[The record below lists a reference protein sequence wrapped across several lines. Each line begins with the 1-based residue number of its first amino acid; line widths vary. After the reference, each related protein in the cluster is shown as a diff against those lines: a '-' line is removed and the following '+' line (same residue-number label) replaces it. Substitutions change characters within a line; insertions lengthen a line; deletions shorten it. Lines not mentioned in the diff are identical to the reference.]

1 MDLSQVQF
9 YFNIGLIVLFVLIA
23 LGLLFAAL
31 RGLRR
36 GIWKST
42 HNMIFMFSLL
52 FIAFFTLNAITDIVG
67 SFQISTFVNGSL
79 YITREFEDGTIMT
92 YWVPI
97 TTVKETLTEYIKGF
111 YTLFN
116 VSASASSATNFA
128 IALVGSVLKV
138 AIFIVEMILIVTLGN
153 LLSFI
158 TWFLIFRHFI
168 PRIARKVV
176 KLRWVGMAETMVTF
190 LVVTVLFMTPFT
202 SLVNSLNQS
211 YQRHKTET
219 DNQLVTD
226 IGNFVDAYNDSLFAK
241 ILFNWSVDSNGMTYD
256 TRLFDKLTTSVS
268 GEYSIGLVGEL
279 ANITNV
285 IVTASYGVTSTDDS
299 SITYD
304 PTMLITKEVADMAF
318 DVVINSGLVTGVLP
332 VAIEIALNSDILE
345 GYVPNRLVDLSDVD
359 WAQELGYVK
368 DMVDCVFD
376 SGVVDNLFVV
386 NEEGRKEMRSFEG
399 NDMFQFIESIVYSE
413 NFNRLLD
420 IFKSIDNSKVLSRAV
435 PAVMSYVMN
444 SSEDNA
450 MKQYL
455 PLTWDEMN
463 ELSWG
468 FESYVL
474 LDFLHSTV
482 ALDDDFLK
490 AIFIKSGIY
499 EPEEGEE
506 VKALQTLIAEHI
518 DEFKSLVVGKF
529 DSTGNLINVDKHGQ
543 TIVFKN
549 GQRIKDGDK
558 ERNYCLFDMNL
569 VERVLPTL
577 LDGLFD
583 LDALADIRSNLQDE
597 DIAPYKQAVADL
609 NNGVRLVNYKKEFDS
624 VLDIVAEVGKDE
636 ELVDALMSGEGLNPL
651 MKEEGDFF
659 SIEKTHI
666 QTLQRAI
673 KQVDDSSL
681 LYGALTP
688 MLKSYLIGD
697 DLSNALNDFGL
708 RADVIISHLDH
719 DVKKENHRLFNELSD
734 LFDNWDDIGVLNSL
748 MNAGD
753 DLMSELKDQEK
764 IDSLVHILNA
774 IHDSPIINPSPEAG
788 DDFEENENLYGLLEY
803 IFGMASELNLNV
815 TRDTLRGVETPTHS
829 WNDEFT
835 KIGEIL
841 HFIAVRD
848 ITNASST
855 LDGGLTRTNINKLRG
870 DGEGDYYISGLFPL
884 VDQSHIFSE
893 TLGPFLDDMFGDSLG
908 DFLINKEDGITFSN
922 VTDWTQE
929 GTNIDNL
936 LASLYNITPEDDEE
950 AKDFLSNLDVKTIN
964 KLVDLNEML
973 HNLAHSGIF
982 TYIDAGGT
990 QHFQFGKWL
999 YDKINSSM
1007 GEFSVDENKYDLLAD
1022 PKFGDDSTMTWET
1035 TWAKWGTRP
1044 EDIDTHPD
1052 ETVDQY
1058 FLEWKEKYN
1067 TLIADGGT
1075 VEELAKDNHYIS
1087 YRDFVYINGY
1097 DNTDDALPTF
1107 WCNYDVF
1114 VERNNAFKAA
1124 HESDLTN
1131 TATYLNNDWEEYFG
1145 SDAFVED
1152 YGVGHDDGHGNLVGG
1167 AHIFEIDEI
1176 SRVVHFM
1183 CYAMRILEERPR
1195 VVDTSNNPTKIPF
1208 NEIPTNLLDNMLTT
1222 LNETYCMRVGI
1233 YNFYRIAAENVFNNY
1248 SSFDLKTAY
1257 NAYMVDA
1264 DTGMFDYTNG
1274 RPARQA
1280 ELDKLTD
1287 FYGVIND
1294 AKEKGIIENNNFKY
1308 EKMNDD
1314 AFMSDME
1321 RAMKGLNDSYVY
1333 HRKGSAITTNNMTTF
1348 QSLFNSMLGE
1358 SETKKIIYPVDGTD
1372 APLSPKD
1379 KAADPSTY
1387 TDGTSK
1393 IRYLVTN
1400 IFLKDSEID
1409 PDPTA
1414 FAAQRNLQQTEVH
1427 NLINSVKYM
1436 YSLVG
1441 SDGVTTVT
1449 NIKDAD
1455 MSKDQN
1461 RETISDLLHLLNSS
1475 ELLYDLVP
1483 NTMYNMFIK
1492 DKQFSI
1498 KNGEDSVSFDQVDP
1512 YYHYYYDD
1520 TAKRSSPDFTAKYL
1534 PEDLAGIDE
1543 LLLDYQNF
1551 KNTPGSDTLSNPETL
1566 MSLTG
1571 HMEGDVF
1578 KSEGS
1583 LASLLR
1589 DMHDCNL
1596 FHTPA
1601 RHGDWALYYTDAFNG
1616 NANTQFEEV
1625 MSKVCHFVKLDD
1637 FAYDTSYQPD
1647 VDNYGSA
1654 DAKLKANIKALTTA
1668 DDGGIATTYYHNGNG
1683 TAWDQEIHTIMKLA
1697 YDAAKISH
1705 EKGQTSLNIS
1715 SFELDKLSP
1724 AQVKDMLTDLNACD
1738 LAADALPK
1746 FIKDG
1751 FTAIKLGTLTSYSDV
1766 DYATYRLSQAVYGG
1780 TNALAEAG
1788 TEIDNIYN
1796 VMTSLYTGTG
1806 YVEGMDN
1813 LTNFVKTSEGQDGL
1827 RGLIQYLYCSH
1838 VLNTNKNMDNGYNQM
1853 YVVDGK
1859 DISARGALIVN
1870 SLGNDLA
1877 QYIARDANAS
1887 TALPTKLDQI
1897 SRMSHLL
1904 ALDQYKNDEVKT
1916 YTVEAEGLITLVSTS
1931 DGKINAETLAA
1942 SKIQTEEFRTV
1953 TKPAILTIIGSSY
1966 NATNEPDEVNYKRS
1980 VISSEFISGVLNNL
1994 LENEYTKMDNPTN
2007 YPGYQYIL
2015 FSFGNDVD
2023 DGVIQVNDYQTLNQD
2038 ECDGLDGMID
2048 SFEQVNNL
2056 NTLLGNSEK
2065 IDALKANFA
2074 KMGPEPGKNSKVAQ
2088 AIYLAEAHAKFKV
2101 FAAVPNARMEYFPV
2115 VDETTV
2121 DPNEYD
2127 VYGNSFCFKNYG
2139 QAVEAFLS

>member
-1 MDLSQVQF
+1 MDLSQIKF
-9 YFNIGLIVLFVLIA
+9 YFNIGLIVLFVLLA

-52 FIAFFTLNAITDIVG
+52 FIAFFTLNAITDIIG
-67 SFQISTFVNGSL
+67 SFQLSTFIKGSL
-79 YITREFEDGTIMT
+79 YITREFEDGSVMT
-92 YWVPI
+92 YYVPI

-116 VSASASSATNFA
+116 VSASPASATNFA

-158 TWFLIFRHFI
+158 TWFLIFQHFV
-168 PRIARKVV
+168 PRIARKLI
-176 KLRWVGMAETMVTF
+176 KLRWISMAETMVTF
-190 LVVTVLFMTPFT
+190 LVVTILFMTPFT

-219 DNQLVTD
+219 NNQLVTD

-256 TRLFDKLTTSVS
+256 TRLFDALTTSVS

-285 IVTASYGVTSTDDS
+285 IVTSSYGITSSDETQ
-299 SITYD
+299 ITYD
-304 PTMLITKEVADMAF
+304 PTLLITKEVADLAF
-318 DVVINSGLVTGVLP
+318 DVVINSGLVTSVLP

-345 GYVPNRLVDLSDVD
+345 GYVPTRLVDLSDVD
-359 WAQELGYVK
+359 WAQELGYVR

-376 SGVVDNLFVV
+376 SGVVDNLFVI
-386 NEEGRKEMRSFEG
+386 NEEGKREMRSFEG
-399 NDMFQFIESIVYSE
+399 NDMFQFIESIVYSK

-420 IFKSIDNSKVLSRAV
+420 IFKSIDNSKVLTRAV
-435 PAVMSYVMN
+435 PAVLSFVMN
-444 SSEDNA
+444 SSEDSPL
-450 MKQYL
+450 KQYL
-455 PLTWDEMN
+455 PLTWDELN
-463 ELSWG
+463 EFSWG

-499 EPEEGEE
+499 TPEEGEE

-518 DEFKSLVVGKF
+518 DEFKALVVGKF

-543 TIVFKN
+543 SIVFKN
-549 GQRIKDGDK
+549 GERIKDGDK
-558 ERNYCLFDMNL
+558 ERNYCLFDMNI
-569 VERVLPTL
+569 VEKVLPNL

-583 LDALADIRSNLQDE
+583 LEALADIRANLDDA
-597 DIAPYKQAVADL
+597 DIEPYKQAVADL
-609 NNGVRLVNYKKEFDS
+609 NQGVRLVNYKKEFDS

-636 ELVDALMSGEGLNPL
+636 ELVDALLSGQGLNPL
-651 MKEEGDFF
+651 MKEEGNFF
-659 SIEKTHI
+659 SIEKPHI

-673 KQVDDSSL
+673 KQIDDSSL
-681 LYGALTP
+681 LYSALTP
-688 MLKSYLIGD
+688 MIKSFLIGD
-697 DLSNALNDFGL
+697 DLSNMLNDFGL
-708 RADVIISHLDH
+708 RADVVIASIDH
-719 DVKKENHRLFNELSD
+719 DVKKENHKFFNDLSD
-734 LFDNWDDIGVLNSL
+734 LFDNWDDISVLNSL
-748 MNAGD
+748 MSAGE
-753 DLMSELKDQEK
+753 DLMTELKDQSK
-764 IDSLVHILNA
+764 IDSLVNILNA
-774 IHDSPIINPSPEAG
+774 IHDSPIINPSPEPG

-803 IFGMASELNLNV
+803 IFGMASDLNLNI
-815 TRDTLRGVETPTHS
+815 TRDTLRGVETPTHT

-835 KIGEIL
+835 SIGEIL

-848 ITNASST
+848 ITNASDALS
-855 LDGGLTRTNINKLRG
+855 GGLTRTNINKLRG

-884 VDQSHIFSE
+884 VDKSHIFSE

-908 DFLINKEDGITFSN
+908 EFLINKDDGVTFSN
-922 VTDWTQE
+922 VTNWTKE
-929 GTNIDNL
+929 GQNIDNL
-936 LASLYNITPEDDEE
+936 LASLYNITPEDDEK

-982 TYIDAGGT
+982 TYIDESGT
-990 QHFQFGKWL
+990 QHYQFGKWL

-1007 GEFSVDENKYDLLAD
+1007 GEFSVDDNKYDLLSD
-1022 PKFGDDSTMTWET
+1022 PKFGVDTAMTWED
-1035 TWAKWGTRP
+1035 TWGQWGTRP
-1044 EDIDTHPD
+1044 EDLDTHPS

-1075 VEELAKDNHYIS
+1075 VETVADETHYIS

-1107 WCNYDVF
+1107 WCDYDVF
-1114 VERNNAFKAA
+1114 VERNAAFKAA

-1131 TATYLNNDWEEYFG
+1131 TATYLDNDWEEYFG
-1145 SDAFVED
+1145 SDDFVAD
-1152 YGVGHDDGHGNLVGG
+1152 YGDGHDDGHGHLVGG

-1176 SRVVHFM
+1176 SRVVKFM

-1195 VVDTSNNPTKIPF
+1195 VTDTGGNPTKIPF
-1208 NEIPTNLLDNMLTT
+1208 NEIPVNLLDDMLTS
-1222 LNETYCMRVGI
+1222 LNNTHCMRIGI
-1233 YNFYRIAAENVFNNY
+1233 YNFYRIAAENVFNKY

-1264 DTGMFDYTNG
+1264 DKGMFNFTEA
-1274 RPARQA
+1274 RPIRQA
-1280 ELDKLTD
+1280 ELDRLTD
-1287 FYGVIND
+1287 FYGVINE
-1294 AKEKGIIENNNFKY
+1294 AKDKGIIVENNFKY

-1314 AFMSDME
+1314 EFMDDME

-1333 HRKGSAITTNNMTTF
+1333 HRKGSSITTNSMTTF

-1358 SETKKIIYPVDGTD
+1358 SETKNIIYPVDGTS

-1379 KAADPSTY
+1379 KAADPSDY
-1387 TDGTSK
+1387 NDASSK
-1393 IRYLVTN
+1393 VKHLVTT
-1400 IFLKDSEID
+1400 IFLADDDINPD
-1409 PDPTA
+1409 PDA
-1414 FAAQRNLQQTEVH
+1414 FSAQRNLQQTEVH
-1427 NLINSVKYM
+1427 NLLTSVKYM
-1436 YSLVG
+1436 YSLEDSG
-1441 SDGVTTVT
+1441 GNTVT
-1449 NIKDAD
+1449 NIKNAD
-1455 MSKDQN
+1455 MSRDSN
-1461 RETISDLLHLLNSS
+1461 RQTISDLLHLLNES

-1492 DKQFSI
+1492 DQQFSI
-1498 KNGEDSVSFDQVDP
+1498 KNGSDTVSFDQVDP
-1512 YYHYYYDD
+1512 YYHYYYND
-1520 TAKRSSPDFTAKYL
+1520 TAKRSAPDFTARYL
-1534 PEDLAGIDE
+1534 PSDLHGIDE
-1543 LLLDYQNF
+1543 LLQDYQNF
-1551 KNTPGSDTLSNPETL
+1551 KNTPGSDNLSNPVTL
-1566 MSLTG
+1566 MSITG
-1571 HMEGDVF
+1571 YVQDDVF
-1578 KSEGS
+1578 YSTGS

-1601 RHGDWALYYTDAFNG
+1601 RDGAWISYYTDAFEG
-1616 NANTQFEEV
+1616 EAYTEFELV
-1625 MSKVCHFVKLDD
+1625 MSKVCSFVHLDE
-1637 FAYDTSYQPD
+1637 FAYEDAYQPD
-1647 VDNYGSA
+1647 HDTYGNASN
-1654 DAKLKANIKALTTA
+1654 KLKANIKALTTA
-1668 DDGGIATTYYHNGNG
+1668 DDGGAATAGYH
-1683 TAWDQEIHTIMKLA
+1683 TTEDAAWDQEIHAIMKLA
-1697 YDAAKISH
+1697 YDAAKISD
-1705 EKGQTSLNIS
+1705 EKGQSSLDIS

-1724 AQVKDMLTDLNACD
+1724 AQVKSMLTDINACD
-1738 LAADALPK
+1738 LGADALPK

-1751 FTAIKLGTLTSYSDV
+1751 FTAIKLGTLTSYDEV
-1766 DYATYRLSQAVYGG
+1766 DYATYRLGQVVYGG
-1780 TNALAEAG
+1780 SDALASDG

-1796 VMTSLYTGTG
+1796 VMTSLYTGSG

-1813 LTNFVKTSEGQDGL
+1813 LTNFVKTEEGKDGL

-1838 VLNTNKNMDNGYNQM
+1838 ILNTNKNIDNGYDQM
-1853 YVVDGK
+1853 YVVSGK
-1859 DISARGALIVN
+1859 EISARGALIVN

-1877 QYIARDANAS
+1877 QYIARDADVS
-1887 TALPTKLDQI
+1887 TPVATKLEQI

-1931 DGKINAETLAA
+1931 DGKINATTLSAA
-1942 SKIQTEEFRTV
+1942 NIQTEEFRTV
-1953 TKPAILTIIGSSY
+1953 TKPAILTIIASSY
-1966 NATNEPDEVNYKRS
+1966 NATGEANEVDYKRS

-1994 LENEYTKMDNPTN
+1994 LENEYTKLDNPAN
-2007 YPGYQYIL
+2007 YPGYQYVL
-2015 FSFGNDVD
+2015 FSFGNDVND
-2023 DGVIQVNDYQTLNQD
+2023 SVIKVEDYQTLNQS
-2038 ECDGLDGMID
+2038 EHDGLDGMID
-2048 SFEQVNNL
+2048 SFQQVNNL
-2056 NTLLGNSEK
+2056 ATLDSEK
-2065 IDALKANFA
+2065 IAALKINFA
-2074 KMGPEPGKNSKVAQ
+2074 KMGPEPGHNSKVAQ
-2088 AIYLAEAHAKFKV
+2088 AIYLAEAHAKFKL
-2101 FAAVPNARMEYFPV
+2101 FATVPNSRMEYFPV
-2115 VDETTV
+2115 VDETSV
-2121 DPNEYD
+2121 DPTEYNI
-2127 VYGNSFCFKNYG
+2127 YGNSFCFKNY
-2139 QAVEAFLS
+2139 AEEVEAFLS